1 MASSQQAKTEEL
13 HAVIDMGS
21 NGIRFSITDLSFPT
35 TRVLPTVFQDRC
47 GISLFDAQYRH
58 GSKIPIPDQT
68 IEEILQALA
77 SFKRTCGDFA
87 VQRANIQLVATEATR
102 NAINST
108 DFLRRIEYEIG
119 WKPRLLSKEDEGLVA
134 SSHIRQHCL
143 PLVLVILLWPAMQ
156 LISHLRRASHIDIRR
171 RVVRDVSDLVL

>member
-1 MASSQQAKTEEL
+1 MGFSQQAKAEEL

-47 GISLFDAQYRH
+47 GISLFDVQYRH

-77 SFKRTCGDFA
+77 SFKKTCEDFA
-87 VQRANIQLVATEATR
+87 VHHANIHLVATEATR

-108 DFLRRIEYEIG
+108 DFLQRIEDEVK
-119 WKPRLLSKEDEGLVA
+119 WKPRLLSKEDEGLVS
-134 SSHIRQHCL
+134 SSHIRQHHFALAL
-143 PLVLVILLWPAMQ
+143 PNLLLPAVHF
-156 LISHLRRASHIDIRR
+156 INHLPRS
-171 RVVRDVSDLVL
+171 